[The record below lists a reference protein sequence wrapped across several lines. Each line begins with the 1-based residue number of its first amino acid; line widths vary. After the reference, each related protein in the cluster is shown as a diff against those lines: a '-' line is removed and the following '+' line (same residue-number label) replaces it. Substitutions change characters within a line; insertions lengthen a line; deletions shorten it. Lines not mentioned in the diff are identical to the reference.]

1 MNRIIACAVCVI
13 LAELMRVSGT
23 PEILASGD
31 CMTALY
37 TVVNLEKLKDIFV
50 QIQFILMYLIPVLF
64 TAVDVNEYIGN
75 SVFLKMRF
83 QSQREYRRYI
93 NRKIMTVSLRYTL
106 VTAVAITAVGEVQ
119 RIGNQWNL
127 LLLTAVN
134 LYLIQWA
141 FSEWFLLLR
150 TKLKSEEAMVLIIA
164 AVVMLGSGGIMA
176 VYFQIQTQVSFLP
189 IMNMPSVGSAS
200 IQMIQLIPALVFG
213 LIGTVINQ
221 MMGSKQL

>member
-1 MNRIIACAVCVI
+1 
-13 LAELMRVSGT
+13 
-23 PEILASGD
+23 
-31 CMTALY
+31 
-37 TVVNLEKLKDIFV
+37 
-50 QIQFILMYLIPVLF
+50 
-64 TAVDVNEYIGN
+64 
-75 SVFLKMRF
+75 
-83 QSQREYRRYI
+83 
-93 NRKIMTVSLRYTL
+93 

>member
-119 RIGNQWNL
+119 RIGNQ
-127 LLLTAVN
+127 
-134 LYLIQWA
+134 
-141 FSEWFLLLR
+141 
-150 TKLKSEEAMVLIIA
+150 
-164 AVVMLGSGGIMA
+164 
-176 VYFQIQTQVSFLP
+176 
-189 IMNMPSVGSAS
+189 
-200 IQMIQLIPALVFG
+200 
-213 LIGTVINQ
+213 
-221 MMGSKQL
+221 